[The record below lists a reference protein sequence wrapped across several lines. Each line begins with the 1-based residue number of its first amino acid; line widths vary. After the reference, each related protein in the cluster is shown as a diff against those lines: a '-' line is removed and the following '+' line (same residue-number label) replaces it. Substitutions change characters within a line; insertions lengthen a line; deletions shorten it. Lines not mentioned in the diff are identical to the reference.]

1 MNGIASPFLD
11 LVEKQQT
18 TNLLLDNWFLQQG
31 LKNKISDG
39 KEGASLVIPASS
51 QSSFAPMDIPFTL
64 NESAR
69 NIIVRVQG
77 ASGTPDYIL
86 ILPDG
91 TEVTPTNA
99 ESLGYLAT
107 TYEEDNKAFYILQN
121 TPVRRF
127 GKAEEIADWAIY
139 LASNEADYITG
150 QNININGGLVMV

>member
-1 MNGIASPFLD
+1 MRGKLTVAQVLELAVALQRRSNGTYRTNFEANLGIFNLSFFNGQSPSSFNNQFYFEND
-11 LVEKQQT
+11 EE
-18 TNLLLDNWFLQQG
+18 LQ
-31 LKNKISDG
+31 LISDG
-39 KEGASLVIPASS
+39 KEGESLVIPASS

-77 ASGTPDYIL
+77 TSGTPDYIL

-107 TYEEDNKAFYILQN
+107 TYEEDNKAFYISA
-121 TPVRRF
+121 F
-127 GKAEEIADWAIY
+127 K
-139 LASNEADYITG
+139 
-150 QNININGGLVMV
+150 